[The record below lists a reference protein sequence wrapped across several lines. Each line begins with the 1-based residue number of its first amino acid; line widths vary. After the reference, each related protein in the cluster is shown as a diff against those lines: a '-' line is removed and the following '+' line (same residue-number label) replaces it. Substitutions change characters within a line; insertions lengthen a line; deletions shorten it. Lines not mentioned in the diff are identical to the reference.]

1 LHGLPVLA
9 EILTIGDE
17 LCRGEIVD
25 TNSSWMA
32 AELWDLGVTVGWMS
46 SCRDV
51 AGDIE
56 RALKDA
62 LARAPLVLVSGGL
75 GPTEDDLTVDVIA
88 KVAGVEPVIDP
99 GSLERWQAR
108 VAKAG
113 YKVTPNNQRQVR
125 IPAGARALDN
135 TAGAAPGFELELLG
149 GRVIVFPGVPRE
161 LHAIWEKHVRG
172 RVAELVQSGE
182 KIARRLYRV
191 FGLGESVI
199 DHQLHGLDAGVAGA
213 TLHYQVAFPEVLVK
227 LVVRDPGGDGSAAA
241 ARLAAM
247 DAGLRERLGDHVY
260 SWTGPGGFEKDS
272 MAAALG
278 RALADARATL
288 AVAESC
294 TGGMLG
300 SLVTDVA
307 GSSAWFAGGWI
318 TYPNALK
325 ESQLGVRPATLAAH
339 GAVSRE
345 CVEVMAL
352 GARAR
357 AGTTFGAA
365 ISGVAGPD
373 GGSAEKPVGT
383 VHIAVAGP
391 GERVLHKHV
400 VFPSARDMVRRYS
413 AYWAMN
419 LVMQALRE

>member
-1 LHGLPVLA
+1 MLA

-32 AELWDLGVTVGWMS
+32 GELWDLGVTVGWMT

-51 AGDIE
+51 ADDMR
-56 RALKDA
+56 RALREA
-62 LARAPLVLVSGGL
+62 LARAPLVFVSGGL

-88 KVAGVEPVIDP
+88 EVAGVTPVTDEA
-99 GSLERWQAR
+99 SRERWKAR
-108 VAKAG
+108 AARAN
-113 YKVTPNNQRQVR
+113 YPLTPNNLRQVR
-125 IPAGARALDN
+125 VPAGARALDN

-149 GRVIVFPGVPRE
+149 GRVFVFPGVPRE
-161 LHAIWEKHVRG
+161 LHAIWEKHVRA
-172 RVAELVQSGE
+172 RVAELVQSDE
-182 KIARRLYRV
+182 KIARRIYRV

-199 DHQLHGLDAGVAGA
+199 DHKLSGLADGVAGA
-213 TLHYQVAFPEVLVK
+213 TVHYQVVFPEVLVK
-227 LVVRDPGGDGSAAA
+227 LVVRDPGGDGAAA
-241 ARLAAM
+241 GARLEQM
-247 DAGLRERLGDHVY
+247 DAQLRARLGEHVY
-260 SWTGPGGFEKDS
+260 SWTGPSGHEKDS

-278 RALADARATL
+278 RALAGQRATL

-300 SLVTDVA
+300 SLVTDVP

-318 TYPNALK
+318 TYTNELK
-325 ESQLGVRPATLAAH
+325 QAQLGVRAETLAAH

-345 CVEVMAL
+345 CVEEMAR

-357 AGTTFGAA
+357 AGTTYAAA

-373 GGSAEKPVGT
+373 GGSEEKPVGT
-383 VHIAVAGP
+383 VHIAIAGP
-391 GERVLHKHV
+391 GDQIAHRQHL
-400 VFPSARDMVRRYS
+400 FPSSRDMVRRIS
-413 AYWAMN
+413 AYWAMSMV
-419 LVMQALRE
+419 LQALRDGA